1 LEDQVQNRKCA
12 GSDATPRRS
21 NRVLVVLATT
31 LALLFVCRLSLIAT
45 SNGLDGTQRDSVTRA
60 IILLE
65 RQGFSSE
72 VSILRHLTNFR
83 STDNWWNRYLGH
95 PQAYAATNFPFEVVT
110 LYPRFFEVAVDD
122 HERAVILLHESH
134 HLLGRSEDGALE
146 RVWRAKSRLGWS
158 ADAYGHTRCGRT
170 RWSGRSR
177 ACPTCSSAAL
187 TAGPTAS
194 SSTKERRQ
202 GVPVDRDRP
211 LGSSRS
217 LPTCAGAFCSRCAWR
232 RRVSTKPPPAR
243 CRCRPGPAD

>member
-1 LEDQVQNRKCA
+1 VPALEDQVQNRKCA

-45 SNGLDGTQRDSVTRA
+45 SNRLDGTQRDSVTRA

-72 VSILRHLTNFR
+72 VSILRHLSNFR

-158 ADAYGHTRCGRT
+158 ADAYGHTRVWKNTVEWTKSSLPHLFICGAD
-170 RWSGRSR
+170 GRSD
-177 ACPTCSSAAL
+177 CL
-187 TAGPTAS
+187 
-194 SSTKERRQ
+194 E
-202 GVPVDRDRP
+202 
-211 LGSSRS
+211 
-217 LPTCAGAFCSRCAWR
+217 
-232 RRVSTKPPPAR
+232 
-243 CRCRPGPAD
+243 